1 MESGLIT
8 PPALIGT
15 GPLMGVTSS
24 YAVPPTA
31 AVAPGSVL
39 VCIARPKTA
48 RISLD
53 L

>member
-1 MESGLIT
+1 
-8 PPALIGT
+8 
-15 GPLMGVTSS
+15 MGVTSS